1 MDFNNIEFDIN
12 DGVATLTLN
21 RPKALNS
28 FTTEMHAEIRTVMQ
42 QVIED
47 AGIRCLVITGAGR
60 GFCAGQDLGD
70 RAQTTA
76 GGVPDVGASVEKNYN
91 PLIRSIMNLPKPV
104 ICAVNGVAAGAGA
117 SIALACDI
125 VLAARSASFIQVFCK
140 IGLIPDSGGTWNL
153 PRAVGL
159 ARAKG
164 LALLGDRLTA
174 ETAQEWGLIWK
185 CVDDDYLQ
193 EEAQNMA
200 AHFATQP
207 TAALGRIKK
216 LLHES
221 GSNTLSEQLDLEQKA
236 MQDLGQSEDYRE
248 GVTAFLEKRPPQFK
262 GV

>member
-1 MDFNNIEFDIN
+1 MDFNNIAFDIN

-70 RAQTTA
+70 RARTTE

-125 VLAARSASFIQVFCK
+125 VLAARSANFIQVFCK

-164 LALLGDRLTA
+164 LALLGDRLPA

-185 CVDDDYLQ
+185 CVDDEDLQ
-193 EEAQNMA
+193 EEAQKMA

-216 LLHES
+216 LLHDS
-221 GSNTLSEQLDLEQKA
+221 SSNTLSAQLDLEQKA

>member
-1 MDFNNIEFDIN
+1 MDFNNIAFDIN

-70 RAQTTA
+70 RAQTTE

-164 LALLGDRLTA
+164 LALLGDRLPA

-185 CVDDDYLQ
+185 CVDDDDLQ
-193 EEAQNMA
+193 EEARKMA

-221 GSNTLSEQLDLEQKA
+221 GSNTLSAQLDLEQKA